1 MEKGGREM
9 EWSNEELV
17 EKIKQGESNYLV
29 TLWGQIERY
38 VYLKAVDR
46 LNYTSKKYMLE
57 DLQQE
62 GYLAMLDAIKY
73 YNPDKG
79 SKFITILTLCLKNR
93 FNDVLDLRTK
103 RGKYDP
109 LQNALSLDEII
120 SEGGESTSTM
130 TRGDLLPDNN
140 AIEPF
145 LSVEDKD
152 YQESLKPFL
161 QGILRRRNNSAGA
174 KIVEYI
180 WKNDFQVSI
189 NVQNK
194 KPPKTSVSVQKKW
207 YKDDGSL
214 MTENL
219 PESVQ
224 VELYRS
230 TTKPGGGSSG
240 GSQGGTTA
248 SKVPVNFTSQYFDN
262 PWGQAGGYNMDVGYL
277 EEGDYKYTSEQT
289 QWFADEIPL
298 HML

>member
-29 TLWGQIERY
+29 TLWGQIECY
-38 VYLKAVDR
+38 VYLKVVDR
-46 LNYTSKKYMLE
+46 LNYISKKYMLE

-79 SKFITILTLCLKNR
+79 SKFIIILTLCLKNR

-152 YQESLKPFL
+152 
-161 QGILRRRNNSAGA
+161 I
-174 KIVEYI
+174 
-180 WKNDFQVSI
+180 
-189 NVQNK
+189 K
-194 KPPKTSVSVQKKW
+194 K
-207 YKDDGSL
+207 
-214 MTENL
+214 
-219 PESVQ
+219 
-224 VELYRS
+224 
-230 TTKPGGGSSG
+230 
-240 GSQGGTTA
+240 A
-248 SKVPVNFTSQYFDN
+248 
-262 PWGQAGGYNMDVGYL
+262 
-277 EEGDYKYTSEQT
+277 
-289 QWFADEIPL
+289 
-298 HML
+298 